1 MKQQPKLVFLRD
13 IWEALGRPK
22 TFKAE
27 LGLPGTPLTGRVFS
41 ILYDETSVTS
51 FRFVKSELSRMDVFA
66 INVMFANETR
76 GVPRWV
82 PPYQQWKSQPTS
94 TATSW
99 HDIVRDV
106 QSGLVD
112 DKGEKQKERA

>member
-1 MKQQPKLVFLRD
+1 MKQQKLVFLRD

-27 LGLPGTPLTGRVFS
+27 LGLAGTSLTGRLFELGPTRTGEDGWFTPVAAEMS
-41 ILYDETSVTS
+41 RLIQEGLLEDYRALPKETP
-51 FRFVKSELSRMDVFA
+51 K
-66 INVMFANETR
+66 
-76 GVPRWV
+76 WV

-106 QSGLVD
+106 QSGLID
-112 DKGEKQKERA
+112 DKAEKQKERV